1 MINKEVGI
9 SVYPETQELDF
20 CKKKIDEAAA
30 LGYTKIFTGFG
41 SDLENIKLTDK
52 FIEVFKYAKKKG
64 LEFHVDFNNFVMK
77 GLGMTCDNLKLAANI
92 GIPVIRVDCGI
103 SHEDIITMTKNP
115 YGIKIEENLS
125 NINILKDKME
135 KVKQFGNME
144 NYCACHNFY
153 PRINSGLDIEYAF
166 ECARIAKSYGCK
178 TGAFIGSIYS
188 EPALVANGKS
198 TMTIEKHR
206 FIPAHIQAMELFSS
220 ELFDFLIFGDA
231 APRYDEL
238 LAVSKT
244 TRNAFECLSPEERVK
259 LNKDQKA
266 EFEQTYC
273 IQLPIYFENFEEPG
287 KEKLKS
293 IVMNNRIDICE
304 EAIRVMNWRGKYS
317 TNSINTI
324 KRPKYSVT
332 IDNKYNDGYRG
343 EIEILLK
350 DMPAVPYANVIGMV
364 KPYAYDLV
372 EIIRKGHV
380 MFKFSEY

>member
-1 MINKEVGI
+1 MIKKEIGI

-20 CKKKIDEAAA
+20 CKKKIDDAVA

-52 FIEVFKYAKKKG
+52 FIEVFKYAKEKG
-64 LEFHVDFNNFVMK
+64 LEFHVDFNNYVMK
-77 GLGMTCDNLKLAANI
+77 GLGMTCDNLKLAADI

-135 KVKQFGNME
+135 KVKKYGNMD

-178 TGAFIGSIYS
+178 TGAFIGSLYS

-198 TMTIEKHR
+198 TMTVEKHR
-206 FIPAHIQAMELFSS
+206 YIPSHIQAMELFSS
-220 ELFDFLIFGDA
+220 ELFDFLIFGDGD
-231 APRYDEL
+231 PSYEEMV
-238 LAVSKT
+238 AVSQT
-244 TRNAFECLSPEERVK
+244 TKNAYECLSQEEKEK
-259 LNKDQKA
+259 LNEDQRKEYENA
-266 EFEQTYC
+266 YC
-273 IQLPIYFENFEEPG
+273 IQLPIYFENFENPSI
-287 KEKLKS
+287 EKLKS
-293 IVMNNRIDICE
+293 IVMKNRIDICE
-304 EAIRVMNWRGKYS
+304 EAVRIMNWRGTYS
-317 TNSINTI
+317 VNAKNTI

-372 EIIRKGHV
+372 DIIRKGKV